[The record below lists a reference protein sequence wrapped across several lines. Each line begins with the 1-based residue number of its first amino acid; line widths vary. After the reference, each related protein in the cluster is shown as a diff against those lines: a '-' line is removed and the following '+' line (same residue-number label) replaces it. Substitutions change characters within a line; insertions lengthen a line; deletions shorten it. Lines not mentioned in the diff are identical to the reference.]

1 MVSAVG
7 MNMSEQIAIT
17 VEIGSGQEPERRKEQ
32 GHDMP
37 VPDSEEKCRT
47 VKELQ
52 EFLHRQEVEKSKA
65 FLDRIGSASMA
76 ELIEEG
82 RRR

>member
-1 MVSAVG
+1 MG
-7 MNMSEQIAIT
+7 EQIAIT
-17 VEIGSGQEPERRKEQ
+17 VEIGAGHEPEPKQEHEQ

-37 VPDSEEKCRT
+37 VPDSEERCRT
-47 VKELQ
+47 VRELQ
-52 EFLHRQEVEKSKA
+52 EYIHRQDAERSKR

>member
-1 MVSAVG
+1 MA
-7 MNMSEQIAIT
+7 EQIAIT
-17 VEIGSGQEPERRKEQ
+17 VEIGSDEEHEPKQKQKREQ

-47 VKELQ
+47 VRELQ
-52 EFLHRQEVEKSKA
+52 EFLHKQDVEKSKA

-76 ELIEEG
+76 ELIAEG

>member
-1 MVSAVG
+1 MG
-7 MNMSEQIAIT
+7 EQIAIT
-17 VEIGSGQEPERRKEQ
+17 VEIGSEEEHERKREQ

-47 VKELQ
+47 VRELQ
-52 EFLHRQEVEKSKA
+52 EFLHKQDVAKSKA
-65 FLDRIGSASMA
+65 FLDRIGSASMS